1 MLGNR
6 KQNLLKPTSLVQMH
20 CSIVFR
26 FCNVF
31 KTRIFTIYDLC
42 WKGFML
48 IFHLLLFVSLANS
61 FWSDVV
67 ETPPFTA
74 HVTDRVKLVSGG
86 QTLGKCC
93 WKYFGFSP
101 PNYQLQNPTLMKV
114 PSYLSSWILIQT
126 HTDYISVD
134 TAKPEERNCQDVHV
148 EEHLLFSMNIS
159 ASPGRDEAKLNCSSK
174 KG

>member
-93 WKYFGFSP
+93 WKYFGFPPPKLPASESHTNESP
-101 PNYQLQNPTLMKV
+101 VLSVLMNFNTDTHRLHFCRYCKARGKELPRCACGRTLIV
-114 PSYLSSWILIQT
+114 FYE
-126 HTDYISVD
+126 YIS
-134 TAKPEERNCQDVHV
+134 KPRE
-148 EEHLLFSMNIS
+148 
-159 ASPGRDEAKLNCSSK
+159 G
-174 KG
+174 